1 MSDRAR
7 DPIDNPIGRARW
19 LALLAVTG
27 LAAFLCWKM
36 MAPFLEVIAWAGVL
50 AVVFFPAYRGL
61 RTWIRRPNLA
71 AVLAVLL
78 VIVTVLAPLVFVC
91 GAVVNELQ
99 GMTASVQAQFERL
112 RSDPQAAAALQA
124 RLDRIRGTVDLESIL
139 SNENVSAFATRVSQF
154 LLERSA
160 GLVGSLLSILVSAGF
175 TIFTLFYL
183 FRDGERLVQKLPD
196 MLPLDRARGRK
207 LLHRAHEIITA
218 SVYGVVVIAIVQG
231 TLGGLMFAVLGL
243 PSPIVWGVVMTFL
256 STIPMLGSGIIWGPA
271 AVVLGVTGQWWKMAA
286 LTIWG
291 IAVIGTIDNFL
302 RPRLVG
308 KRTRMHD
315 LLVFFSV
322 LGGLAA
328 FGVIGLLLGP
338 VVLGISMVLFEATFG
353 DANSADAQD
362 ETPSTSRKAAS

>member
-1 MSDRAR
+1 MSER
-7 DPIDNPIGRARW
+7 DPTTDPTGRARW

-36 MAPFLEVIAWAGVL
+36 MQPFVEVIAWAAVL
-50 AVVFFPAYRGL
+50 AVVFFPAYRGI
-61 RTWIRRPNLA
+61 RTWVRRPNLA

-78 VIVTVLAPLVFVC
+78 VVVTVLAPLVFVC
-91 GAVVNELQ
+91 SAVVNELQ
-99 GMTASVQAQFERL
+99 GMTASVQTEFERL
-112 RSDPQAAAALQA
+112 RSDPQAAAELQQ
-124 RLDRIRGTVDLESIL
+124 RLDRLRGMVDLESIL
-139 SNENVSAFATRVSQF
+139 SNENVSAFATWVSQF
-154 LLERSA
+154 LLARSA
-160 GLVGSLLSILVSAGF
+160 GLVGGLLSVLVSIGF

-183 FRDGERLVQKLPD
+183 FRDGEALVRRLPD
-196 MLPLDRARGRK
+196 MLPLDRARSHK
-207 LLHRAHEIITA
+207 LLHRAQEIITA
-218 SVYGVVVIAIVQG
+218 SVYGVVVIAIIQG
-231 TLGGLMFAVLGL
+231 ALGGVMFAVLGL

-271 AVVLGVTGQWWKMAA
+271 AVVLGVTGQWWKMGV

-291 IAVIGTIDNFL
+291 ALVIGTSDNFL

-338 VVLGISMVLFEATFG
+338 VVLGMSMVLFEATFG
-353 DANSADAQD
+353 DGAAADAEA
-362 ETPSTSRKAAS
+362 ETPPASRKAAG

>member
-1 MSDRAR
+1 MNDQT
-7 DPIDNPIGRARW
+7 GRARW

-36 MAPFLEVIAWAGVL
+36 LQPFIEVIAWAAVL

-61 RTWIRRPNLA
+61 RTWIRRPGAA

-78 VIVTVLAPLVFVC
+78 VVVTVLAPLVFVC
-91 GAVVNELQ
+91 GAVVNEAQ
-99 GMTASVQAQFERL
+99 GMTASVQAEFDRL
-112 RSDPQAAAALQA
+112 RSDPKTAAELQR
-124 RLDRIRGTVDLESIL
+124 RLDSLHGTVDLESIL

-154 LLERSA
+154 LLARSA
-160 GLVGSLLSILVSAGF
+160 GLVGGLLSILVSAGF
-175 TIFTLFYL
+175 TVFTLFYL
-183 FRDGERLVQKLPD
+183 FRDGEALLQRLPD
-196 MLPLDRARGRK
+196 MLPLDRARAHQ

-218 SVYGVVVIAIVQG
+218 SVYGVVVIAIIQG
-231 TLGGLMFAVLGL
+231 ALGGVMFAVLGL

-271 AVVLGVTGQWWKMAA
+271 AVVLGVTGQWWKMAV

-291 IAVIGTIDNFL
+291 VAVIGTIDNFL

-353 DANSADAQD
+353 TGAAADAED
-362 ETPSTSRKAAS
+362 ETPSTSRQAAG

>member
-1 MSDRAR
+1 MFDQSS
-7 DPIDNPIGRARW
+7 RARW

-27 LAAFLCWKM
+27 LAAYLCWKM
-36 MAPFLEVIAWAGVL
+36 MAPFVEVIAWAGVL

-71 AVLAVLL
+71 AVLAVVL

-99 GMTASVQAQFERL
+99 GMTASVQAEFERL

-124 RLDRIRGTVDLESIL
+124 RLDRIRGTVDIESIL

-154 LLERSA
+154 LLARSA

-183 FRDGERLVQKLPD
+183 FRDGEALVHRLPD

-218 SVYGVVVIAIVQG
+218 SVYGVVVIAIIQG
-231 TLGGLMFAVLGL
+231 ALGGLMFAVLGL

-256 STIPMLGSGIIWGPA
+256 STIPMLGSGIVWGPA
-271 AVVLGVTGQWWKMAA
+271 AVVLGVTGQWWKMGA
-286 LTIWG
+286 LTLWG
-291 IAVIGTIDNFL
+291 VLVIGTIDNFL

-338 VVLGISMVLFEATFG
+338 VILGISMVLFEATFG
-353 DANSADAQD
+353 DGTAAADAED
-362 ETPSTSRKAAS
+362 ETPSASRKAR